1 MADLTAYD
9 VIAEFDTGKTM
20 VYERKSG
27 DISGCIN
34 KVLSEAVFYKD
45 IEGITVIDITE
56 KIG

>member
-1 MADLTAYD
+1 MAELIAYD

-20 VYERKSG
+20 VCERKSG

-34 KVLSEAVFYKD
+34 KVLSEAIFYRD
-45 IEGITVIDITE
+45 IEGIVAIDITE

>member
-1 MADLTAYD
+1 MADLTNYD
-9 VIAEFDTGKTM
+9 IISEFSTGRTM

-34 KVLSEAVFYKD
+34 KVLSEAVFYRD
-45 IEGITVIDITE
+45 IEEITIIDITE